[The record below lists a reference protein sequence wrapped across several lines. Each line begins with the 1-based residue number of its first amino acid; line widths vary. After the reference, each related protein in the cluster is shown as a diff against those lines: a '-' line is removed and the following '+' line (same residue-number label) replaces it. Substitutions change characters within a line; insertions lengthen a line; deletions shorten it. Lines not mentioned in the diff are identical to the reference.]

1 MTLDCI
7 TGAATTGGTGFG
19 LLTFAGV
26 AGSVT
31 SEDMG
36 GTKSASEEMVM
47 TLAAGGMVAWFIRL
61 FLAFIVPVRGAG
73 GLIGETS
80 SPCTGLEALHPVDV

>member
-47 TLAAGGMVAWFIRL
+47 TLAAGGMIVRL